1 MKMCVLQNK
10 EYYTLNL
17 KLEIICDIVRSYRRG
32 KISEKKM
39 KIMLKKLG

>member
-1 MKMCVLQNK
+1 MKECVLQDK
-10 EYYTLNL
+10 ECFKSNL
-17 KLEIICDIVRSYRRG
+17 KLEIIYDIVKCYREG